1 MEFFHEPKIDWMGIK
16 WYLIALS
23 LALASAGIIS
33 MVVKKGLAYGIDFR
47 GGTMVTVKFA
57 KAPNLDAI
65 RHELDRMNLTGA
77 TITTY
82 GAASEHQVII
92 GLDLKTTASSQALDQ
107 GKRAI
112 VSALSS
118 MFGQGEVNKLDFNNS
133 SPQTVAEHLL
143 AGDPLGLASKGF
155 DTANKSYQD
164 LAGAMVSFRNAPPRD
179 GLIADFQELTSVPGV
194 NAAVISAL
202 RNDFYLT
209 SFAIKNTQIVGP
221 KVGKD
226 LRRQALYVT
235 LAGLG
240 AMLVYIWFR
249 FELSYGVAAVVATF
263 HDVIITLGFFSLLN
277 KEITL
282 TVIAALLTLVG
293 YSMNDT
299 IVVFDRIRENVRL
312 NKRENFVD
320 LVNRSINQTLSRTI
334 LTSGLTFLA
343 VLSLFLFG
351 GEVIH
356 GFSFTLVV
364 GVIVGTY
371 SSIFIASPIV
381 VYFQRRMAGSAAAA
395 KSRSYSRE
403 AVGARR

>member
-16 WYLIALS
+16 WYFIALS
-23 LALASAGIIS
+23 LLLASAGIIS

-47 GGTMVTVKFA
+47 GGTDVTVKFA
-57 KAPNLDAI
+57 KAPDLDAI
-65 RHELDRMNLTGA
+65 RHELDRMNLR
-77 TITTY
+77 
-82 GAASEHQVII
+82 GAAITSIGAPSEHQVII
-92 GLDLKTTASSQALDQ
+92 GLDLKTTTSSEALDQ

-118 MFGQGEVNKLDFNNS
+118 MFGQGEANKLDFNNS

-143 AGDPLGLASKGF
+143 AADPLGLASKGF
-155 DTANKSYQD
+155 DAASKAYQD
-164 LAGAMVSFRNAPPRD
+164 LAGAMVNFRNSPPRD
-179 GLIADFQELTSVPGV
+179 GLISDFQELIPVRGAS
-194 NAAVISAL
+194 AAVIASL
-202 RNDFYLT
+202 RNDFYLS

-312 NKRENFVD
+312 NKRENFVE

-381 VYFQRRMAGSAAAA
+381 VYFHSRLAGRVTA
-395 KSRSYSRE
+395 KSKSYSRE